1 MSGMRKGSSPLAR
14 GLPRL
19 GVRLGLRIGIIP
31 ARAGFTGICSL
42 IFPSHCGSSPLARGL
57 PSGPIPPDEGK
68 GIIPARAGFT
78 QQPGR
83 SWSRC
88 PDHPRSRGVYWKV
101 APGRGISPGSSPLA
115 RGLLD
120 RIPEPGHHRGI
131 IPARAGFT
139 RPRRCRSCG
148 PPDHPRSR
156 GVYAFCRSM
165 WAVIFGSSPLAR
177 GLPVPRVAGVQEPR
191 IIPARAGFTRRRS
204 RRFSSRRDHPRSRG
218 VYSASTVALPLSLGS
233 SPLARGLRGAAQTKL
248 ADTRI
253 IPARAG
259 FTRVSR
265 ACARSCRD
273 HPRSRGVYA
282 IRSSRRCCCLGSSPL
297 ARGLLPE
304 VPAARQVLR
313 IIPARAG
320 FTLRQ
325 GRSRRPRTD
334 HPRSRGV
341 YSRLVNRSVME
352 RGSSPLARG
361 LQREEHYQ
369 LRLERII
376 PARAGFTTTK
386 R

>member
-191 IIPARAGFTRRRS
+191 IIPARAGFTAGGS
-204 RRFSSRRDHPRSRG
+204 KIKVLVS
-218 VYSASTVALPLSLGS
+218 GS
-233 SPLARGLRGAAQTKL
+233 SPLARGLRTSIVSAGIIV
-248 ADTRI
+248 RI

-259 FTRVSR
+259 FTHITQPFSR
-265 ACARSCRD
+265 QHQD
-273 HPRSRGVYA
+273 HPRSRGVYWGVFFA
-282 IRSSRRCCCLGSSPL
+282 AVVLIGSSPL
-297 ARGLLPE
+297 ARGLP
-304 VPAARQVLR
+304 
-313 IIPARAG
+313 RA
-320 FTLRQ
+320 
-325 GRSRRPRTD
+325 
-334 HPRSRGV
+334 
-341 YSRLVNRSVME
+341 
-352 RGSSPLARG
+352 
-361 LQREEHYQ
+361 
-369 LRLERII
+369 
-376 PARAGFTTTK
+376 
-386 R
+386 